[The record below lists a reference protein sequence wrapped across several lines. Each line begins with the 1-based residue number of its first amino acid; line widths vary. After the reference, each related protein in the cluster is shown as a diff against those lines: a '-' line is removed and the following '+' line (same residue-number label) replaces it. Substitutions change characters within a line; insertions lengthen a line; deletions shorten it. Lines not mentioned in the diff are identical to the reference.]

1 MLKSL
6 PLLNDGMQSMVVRF
20 KNRVIKRNVDDR
32 CRSNRRVC
40 GFSVDEEIRSTG
52 SNPSGSPG
60 VVDLMYQQT
69 SICRNC
75 SSKGFCQEHCNYPFL
90 HTRVSTLSGERV
102 CPPDIGDGSPS
113 DFVLE

>member
-32 CRSNRRVC
+32 CRSNRGVC

-52 SNPSGSPG
+52 SNPSGPPG
-60 VVDLMYQQT
+60 VVDPMYKQT

-75 SSKGFCQEHCNYPFL
+75 SSTGFCQEHCNYPFL
-90 HTRVSTLSGERV
+90 HTRLPTLPGEGV
-102 CPPDIGDGSPS
+102 CASNIWDGSPGY
-113 DFVLE
+113 FVLK